1 MKKTLDFK
9 NGEILINTDK
19 DNIVIDSLSLSF
31 KKEAVNI
38 IMGPSGAGKGTLV
51 KALIEQVPDAWLS
64 VSATTRKPREGE
76 VDGEHYHFLSNDQF
90 DDLVRQDGFLEW
102 AQVHSNKYGT
112 PRAQVE
118 QAIAEGKQA
127 ILEIDVQGAFQIKE
141 KIPQS
146 ILVFIEPPSLEILEE
161 RLRGRGTETEDV
173 IAARMSVATMELLE
187 KIKYDIAIVNDDLD
201 VAAKELVDFVEKQA
215 NRPKDC

>member
-1 MKKTLDFK
+1 MTRTGNLF
-9 NGEILINTDK
+9 
-19 DNIVIDSLSLSF
+19 VIS
-31 KKEAVNI
+31 
-38 IMGPSGAGKGTLV
+38 GPSGAGKGTLV

-64 VSATTRKPREGE
+64 ISATTRDPREGE
-76 VDGEHYHFLSNDQF
+76 VDGKHYHFLSNDQF

-102 AQVHSNKYGT
+102 AEVHSNKYGT

-146 ILVFIEPPSLEILEE
+146 ILVFIEPPSLDILEE

-173 IAARMSVATMELLE
+173 IAARMRVATMELLE

-201 VAAKELVDFVEKQA
+201 VATKELVDFVEKQA

>member
-1 MKKTLDFK
+1 MSRTGNLF
-9 NGEILINTDK
+9 
-19 DNIVIDSLSLSF
+19 VIS
-31 KKEAVNI
+31 
-38 IMGPSGAGKGTLV
+38 GPSGAGKGTLV

-76 VDGEHYHFLSNDQF
+76 VDGKHYHFISNDQF

-161 RLRGRGTETEDV
+161 RIRGRGTETEDV

>member
-1 MKKTLDFK
+1 MSRTGNLF
-9 NGEILINTDK
+9 
-19 DNIVIDSLSLSF
+19 VIS
-31 KKEAVNI
+31 
-38 IMGPSGAGKGTLV
+38 GPSGAGKGTLV

-76 VDGEHYHFLSNDQF
+76 VDGMHYHFISNDQF

>member
-1 MKKTLDFK
+1 MSRTGNLF
-9 NGEILINTDK
+9 
-19 DNIVIDSLSLSF
+19 VIS
-31 KKEAVNI
+31 
-38 IMGPSGAGKGTLV
+38 GPSGAGKGTLV

-76 VDGEHYHFLSNDQF
+76 VDGKHYHFLSNDQF

-102 AQVHSNKYGT
+102 AQAHSNKYGT

>member
-1 MKKTLDFK
+1 MSRTGNLF
-9 NGEILINTDK
+9 
-19 DNIVIDSLSLSF
+19 VIS
-31 KKEAVNI
+31 
-38 IMGPSGAGKGTLV
+38 GPSGAGKGTLV

-76 VDGEHYHFLSNDQF
+76 VDGKHYHFLSSDQF

-112 PRAQVE
+112 PRAQAE

>member
-1 MKKTLDFK
+1 MSRTGNLF
-9 NGEILINTDK
+9 
-19 DNIVIDSLSLSF
+19 VIS
-31 KKEAVNI
+31 
-38 IMGPSGAGKGTLV
+38 GPSGAGKGTLV

-76 VDGEHYHFLSNDQF
+76 VDGKHYHFLSNDQF

-187 KIKYDIAIVNDDLD
+187 KIKYDIAIVIDDLD

>member
-1 MKKTLDFK
+1 MSRTGNLF
-9 NGEILINTDK
+9 
-19 DNIVIDSLSLSF
+19 VIS
-31 KKEAVNI
+31 
-38 IMGPSGAGKGTLV
+38 GPSGAGKGTLV

-76 VDGEHYHFLSNDQF
+76 VDGKHYHFISNDQF
-90 DDLVRQDGFLEW
+90 DDLLRQDGFLEW

>member
-1 MKKTLDFK
+1 MSRTGNLF
-9 NGEILINTDK
+9 
-19 DNIVIDSLSLSF
+19 VIS
-31 KKEAVNI
+31 
-38 IMGPSGAGKGTLV
+38 GPSGAGKGTLV

-76 VDGEHYHFLSNDQF
+76 VDGKHYHFISNDQF
-90 DDLVRQDGFLEW
+90 DDLVCQDGFLEW

>member
-1 MKKTLDFK
+1 MSRTGNLF
-9 NGEILINTDK
+9 
-19 DNIVIDSLSLSF
+19 VIS
-31 KKEAVNI
+31 
-38 IMGPSGAGKGTLV
+38 GPSGAGKGTLV

-76 VDGEHYHFLSNDQF
+76 VDGKHYHFISNDQF

-161 RLRGRGTETEDV
+161 RLRDRGTETEDV